1 MDKLMNFK
9 RKYTTND
16 GDEFINLTTPVVD
29 VNDINVNGYIR
40 VNQDCKGRLD
50 KFVYRNV
57 SKNYNAIDIIM
68 YANHIFNPFAVD
80 EGDILY
86 TPVYSDSLY
95 STSEEPV
102 LPDNTTLS
110 SRNKENL
117 TYAEQVAL
125 LVKQGKIWV

>member
-1 MDKLMNFK
+1 MNFK